1 MVVRGGTMTD
11 DRPLFSD
18 ADASSGFRKSE
29 PLAAGST
36 WKLMI
41 VDDQEDVHSM
51 TRLVLDDFTFEG
63 RGLTFLSAFSGAEAR
78 QQIMEH
84 PDTAVVLLDV
94 VMESNQAGLD
104 VARFIRNEACNQLT
118 RIILRTGQPG
128 QAPERTVVTELDI
141 NDYKQKTEL
150 TVQKLFTT
158 VTTAI
163 RSYRDLLF
171 IEEGRRSMHL
181 LALSVAH
188 QVRNRTVA
196 IAGFANLLLRKA
208 RDKGSVDTYIRT
220 ILDESVRLEEMV
232 TAVNDYARIEAP
244 RPEPLRLDELLEEAR
259 QKAEQR
265 ARHLEKELEWQADVL
280 PLQVMADPVQFTR
293 LLDALVD
300 NAIDFCRDGRAVV
313 RIHVFSHGEGCGFV
327 VEDQGTGIP
336 DDDLP
341 HIFDPFFTRKSNGA
355 GMGLSIARKVAE
367 EHQWDIRVDNAP
379 EGGVRVEVL
388 MPAHC
393 GEPTPAADVGNA

>member
-1 MVVRGGTMTD
+1 MMD
-11 DRPLFSD
+11 ERPLFSES
-18 ADASSGFRKSE
+18 AESVTAQGPRV
-29 PLAAGST
+29 PLIEVPT

-41 VDDQEDVHSM
+41 VDDQEDVHTM

-63 RGLTFLSAFSGAEAR
+63 RGLTFLSAFSGQEAKER
-78 QQIMEH
+78 IMEH

-94 VMESNQAGLD
+94 VMEHSRAGLD
-104 VARFIRNEACNQLT
+104 VARFIRNDASNRLT

-163 RSYRDLLF
+163 RSYRDLLS

-196 IAGFANLLLRKA
+196 IAGFANLLLKKA
-208 RDKGSVDTYIRT
+208 HDSDAVGKYIHT

-232 TAVNDYARIEAP
+232 CAVNDYAGIEAP
-244 RPEPLRLDELLEEAR
+244 QMEQVNLATLLDQAR
-259 QKAEQR
+259 KSLEQR
-265 ARHLEKELEWQADVL
+265 AEKMGKTLDWKAELQSLHITADFKQLRQLIEALLFNAVDFSSEHHAIVR
-280 PLQVMADPVQFTR
+280 VMS
-293 LLDALVD
+293 LS
-300 NAIDFCRDGRAVV
+300 DGA
-313 RIHVFSHGEGCGFV
+313 GCSVV
-327 VEDQGTGIP
+327 VEDEGIGIP
-336 DDDLP
+336 DEDLP
-341 HIFDPFFTRKSNGA
+341 FVFDPFFTRKPNGS
-355 GMGLSIARKVAE
+355 GMGLSIVRKVAD
-367 EHQWDIRVDNAP
+367 EHQWDVRVVNKP
-379 EGGVRVEVL
+379 EGGVRVELL
-388 MPAHC
+388 MPTHC
-393 GEPTPAADVGNA
+393 VVQEFPELEEGGAADG